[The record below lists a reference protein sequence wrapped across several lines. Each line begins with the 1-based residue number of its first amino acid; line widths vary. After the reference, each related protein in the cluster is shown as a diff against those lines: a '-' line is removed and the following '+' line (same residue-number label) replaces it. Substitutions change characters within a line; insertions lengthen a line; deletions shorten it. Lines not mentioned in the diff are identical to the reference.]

1 MATDNRQRIA
11 MSWARL
17 WHSSSGHKPLSHTRA
32 NLRPWSRLPGN
43 SSREIPRAR
52 TTTKPERAKYKESP

>member
-1 MATDNRQRIA
+1 MATDNRQGIA

-17 WHSSSGHKPLSHTRA
+17 WHSSYGHKPLSHIDA
-32 NLRPWSRLPGN
+32 SLRPWSRLPGH

-52 TTTKPERAKYKESP
+52 ATTKPERAK